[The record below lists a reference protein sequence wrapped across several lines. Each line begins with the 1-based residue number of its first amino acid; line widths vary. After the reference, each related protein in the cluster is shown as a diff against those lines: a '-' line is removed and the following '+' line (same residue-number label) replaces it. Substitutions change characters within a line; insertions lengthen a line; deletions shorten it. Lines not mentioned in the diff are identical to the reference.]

1 MCIWME
7 EDSRQREHKCKV
19 PQAKTQVAHS
29 KNQEHGG
36 LGNLCDNTGVS
47 MNRVAGDEV
56 RKVAVGKDDIDRI
69 PVKLTA
75 TAGMLAFTLH

>member
-1 MCIWME
+1 MHL
-7 EDSRQREHKCKV
+7 D
-19 PQAKTQVAHS
+19 
-29 KNQEHGG
+29 
-36 LGNLCDNTGVS
+36 VS